1 MTPGGLRAPVDGQT
15 PRADGA
21 PSPAAG
27 RPRRRGLLSNAALV
41 ARREYLERVRSRAFA
56 VSTVILAAIA
66 VLLALLPLGLRYVD
80 RQAVVRI
87 EVYAEDAAL
96 AARSVQVL
104 DALLNRPPSGAVPE
118 SWDPAFAIEATDDLD
133 AGLAAVDAGTV
144 QGLLVATRQ
153 PDGSLDFSFHSS
165 EADAGLRT
173 QLLNFA
179 ALGIAILDWT
189 AALPPDAEIGPF
201 VPPGF
206 TVVDPAA
213 PAGGDAPLDPQQA
226 AGRVILGT
234 FLVVLIFITLLTY
247 GMWVATSVASEK
259 SSRVMELLV
268 GAATPHQLLVGKVTG
283 VGSAGL
289 TQYAI
294 ILVPAIAVLLL
305 QEQIG
310 RALLG
315 LPADTAG
322 TALAGLSATLLVAY
336 GVFFLLGFAL
346 YAFLYAAAGSLVSR
360 LEDVQQLALPMGLL
374 SMAGYLVT
382 VLSLSAADSDW
393 LVAFSF
399 IPFFSPFAMLARL
412 IVGQVAPWEV
422 ALSIA
427 ILVGSVVVVAWLAA
441 RVYRVGVLLYGQR
454 AGFRLFV
461 RALRSAG

>member
-1 MTPGGLRAPVDGQT
+1 
-15 PRADGA
+15 
-21 PSPAAG
+21 
-27 RPRRRGLLSNAALV
+27 LLSNAALV

-144 QGLLVATRQ
+144 QGLLIATRQ

-206 TVVDPAA
+206 TVVDPAG

>member
-1 MTPGGLRAPVDGQT
+1 MTMEGPGVPVDGQM
-15 PRADGA
+15 PRADG
-21 PSPAAG
+21 PMSPAAG
-27 RPRRRGLLSNAALV
+27 RPRRRGLLSNAALI

-104 DALLNRPPSGAVPE
+104 DALLNRPPSGAAPE

-133 AGLAAVDAGTV
+133 AGLAAVEAGAI
-144 QGLLVATRQ
+144 QGVMIATRR
-153 PDGSLDFSFHSS
+153 PDGSLDFTFHSS

-189 AALPPDAEIGPF
+189 AALPPDAAIGPF

-206 TVVDPAA
+206 TVIDPAG
-213 PAGGDAPLDPQQA
+213 PAEGGAPLDPQQA

-234 FLVVLIFITLLTY
+234 FFVVLIFITLLTY

-268 GAATPHQLLVGKVTG
+268 GAATPHQLLVGKVAG

-294 ILVPAIAVLLL
+294 ILVPAITVLLL

-310 RALLG
+310 RSLLD
-315 LPADTAG
+315 LPADTG
-322 TALAGLSATLLVAY
+322 SALAGLSATLLVAY

-427 ILVGSVVVVAWLAA
+427 ILVGSIVVVAWLAA

>member
-1 MTPGGLRAPVDGQT
+1 
-15 PRADGA
+15 
-21 PSPAAG
+21 
-27 RPRRRGLLSNAALV
+27 LLSNAALV